1 MLPVKGSLETGLI
14 GHISSH
20 VFRSAEFWKEI
31 SYEGH
36 PFFENV
42 GNLMKISKMQEKIDK
57 KLFVFEIIAL
67 ELVALN
73 SLY

>member
-1 MLPVKGSLETGLI
+1 MLPFKGSLETGLI
-14 GHISSH
+14 GHRSRH
-20 VFRSAEFWKEI
+20 VFRSAQFWNKI

-42 GNLMKISKMQEKIDK
+42 GNLMKISKMQEKIHK
-57 KLFVFEIIAL
+57 KVFVFETIAS

-73 SLY
+73 CLY

>member
-1 MLPVKGSLETGLI
+1 MLPFKGSLETGLI
-14 GHISSH
+14 GHRSRH
-20 VFRSAEFWKEI
+20 VFRSAYFWKEI

-42 GNLMKISKMQEKIDK
+42 GNLMHISKMQEKIDQ

-67 ELVALN
+67 ELVALKC
-73 SLY
+73 LY